1 MSDERKVQDLLY
13 PRGWEIAGSVTVVF
27 IGILMFLLM
36 IATEGF
42 YLAIGEIVG
51 WSLLAVIL
59 SSGRR
64 NFRRH

>member
-13 PRGWEIAGSVTVVF
+13 PRGWEIAGRVTLVF

-59 SSGRR
+59 SPGRR
-64 NFRRH
+64 SFRRH

>member
-13 PRGWEIAGSVTVVF
+13 PRGWEIVARVTLVF
-27 IGILMFLLM
+27 AAILMFLLM

-59 SSGRR
+59 GSGRHG
-64 NFRRH
+64 FRRH

>member
-1 MSDERKVQDLLY
+1 MSPRKKVQDLLY
-13 PRGWEIAGSVTVVF
+13 PRGWEIAGRVTLVF

-51 WSLLAVIL
+51 WSLFAVIL
-59 SSGRR
+59 GSGRR
-64 NFRRH
+64 GFRRH